1 MHSRTESMELSERR
15 LIIHWMR
22 VLLLALM
29 IALLPVRGWVGNAM
43 AVDMAAQQVMLAQ
56 AAPNAETSAATSAM
70 PEDCPMN
77 VQAIEA
83 ETPKAD
89 SAHCNGCNTCELCL
103 ALASFTWPGL
113 QPAAFTLH
121 AEPLA
126 GGTLFTSAER
136 ASSFKPPIS

>member
-1 MHSRTESMELSERR
+1 
-15 LIIHWMR
+15 MR

-56 AAPNAETSAATSAM
+56 ATPEADAGSGAEASAM

-77 VQAIEA
+77 AQASNTADMAGDPEA
-83 ETPKAD
+83 PVAD
-89 SAHCNGCNTCELCL
+89 GAHCKGCNTCQLCL

-113 QPAAFTLH
+113 QAAGFTPH
-121 AEPLA
+121 AEPLP
-126 GGTLFTSAER
+126 GGTRFSSAER
-136 ASSFKPPIS
+136 ASGFKPPIS

>member
-1 MHSRTESMELSERR
+1 
-15 LIIHWMR
+15 MR

-43 AVDMAAQQVMLAQ
+43 AVDMAAQQAQQ
-56 AAPNAETSAATSAM
+56 AAANAESGIEASAM
-70 PEDCPMN
+70 PEDCPMHA
-77 VQAIEA
+77 QASEA
-83 ETPKAD
+83 ETSQAD
-89 SAHCNGCNTCELCL
+89 GAHCNGCNTCELCL

-136 ASSFKPPIS
+136 ASGFKPPIS

>member
-1 MHSRTESMELSERR
+1 
-15 LIIHWMR
+15 MR

-43 AVDMAAQQVMLAQ
+43 AVDMAAQQAQQ
-56 AAPNAETSAATSAM
+56 AAANAESGIEASAM
-70 PEDCPMN
+70 PEDCLMHA
-77 VQAIEA
+77 QASEA
-83 ETPKAD
+83 EASQAD
-89 SAHCNGCNTCELCL
+89 GAHCNGCNTCELCL

-136 ASSFKPPIS
+136 ASGFKPPIS